1 MRTRLT
7 YFIGHGQKLALR
19 WPKLS
24 GFLCGGALTL
34 ALPPIGLW
42 PLVIIIFPVLYQ
54 LGVPAMQRGARAV
67 FGLGWSFGF
76 GFFLFGLYW
85 MGSAFLVEAE
95 TYFWLMPFAVTLLPA
110 GLAIFYGMA
119 LVFWA
124 QVSRRFCAQN
134 EFAQIVLFIIFIAL
148 AEYMRGH
155 VLTGLPWNLIG
166 MASLGWLPLAQTG
179 AVWGVYGLGVWVLL
193 LGVLPVLWHR
203 YKAVAYGLA
212 LCFLVL
218 LAHGMLREGMLREG
232 VQRNDRAGETEIGRP
247 TIRIVQPHLAQKEK
261 WQSDLRQAHIQKTIK
276 LTQWDMATPPDIVI
290 WPETAVPSLLA
301 RDAALQADLNQILP
315 KQTSLIIGSL
325 RREWQADTARW
336 QSFNSLFV
344 WRAGQIEAVYDKH
357 HLVPFGEYLPFQA
370 QLEALGLRQLTQL
383 RGGFTAG
390 PAPQLMASKAGPSLI
405 PPFTP
410 MICYEVIFPRDSMPA
425 NPAQRGDWIVN
436 ITNDAWFGH
445 TVGPHQHFAMAQ
457 MRAIEEGLPV
467 ARAANTGISGMIDPY
482 GRVIQ
487 SLPLGVAGVV
497 DATLPPALEPTLYAR
512 YGDKVFF
519 ALLLGL
525 LILPVFITGF
535 HQRLKADRSV
545 S

>member
-119 LVFWA
+119 LFWA

-166 MASLGWLPLAQTG
+166 MASLRLAAACPDG
-179 AVWGVYGLGVWVLL
+179 CGLGRIWFGC
-193 LGVLPVLWHR
+193 LGFAYLASCRFYGTDIRLWP
-203 YKAVAYGLA
+203 GLA

-218 LAHGMLREGMLREG
+218 LAHGMLRGY
-232 VQRNDRAGETEIGRP
+232 
-247 TIRIVQPHLAQKEK
+247 
-261 WQSDLRQAHIQKTIK
+261 
-276 LTQWDMATPPDIVI
+276 
-290 WPETAVPSLLA
+290 
-301 RDAALQADLNQILP
+301 AA
-315 KQTSLIIGSL
+315 
-325 RREWQADTARW
+325 
-336 QSFNSLFV
+336 
-344 WRAGQIEAVYDKH
+344 
-357 HLVPFGEYLPFQA
+357 
-370 QLEALGLRQLTQL
+370 
-383 RGGFTAG
+383 
-390 PAPQLMASKAGPSLI
+390 
-405 PPFTP
+405 
-410 MICYEVIFPRDSMPA
+410 
-425 NPAQRGDWIVN
+425 
-436 ITNDAWFGH
+436 
-445 TVGPHQHFAMAQ
+445 
-457 MRAIEEGLPV
+457 
-467 ARAANTGISGMIDPY
+467 
-482 GRVIQ
+482 
-487 SLPLGVAGVV
+487 
-497 DATLPPALEPTLYAR
+497 
-512 YGDKVFF
+512 
-519 ALLLGL
+519 
-525 LILPVFITGF
+525 
-535 HQRLKADRSV
+535 
-545 S
+545 